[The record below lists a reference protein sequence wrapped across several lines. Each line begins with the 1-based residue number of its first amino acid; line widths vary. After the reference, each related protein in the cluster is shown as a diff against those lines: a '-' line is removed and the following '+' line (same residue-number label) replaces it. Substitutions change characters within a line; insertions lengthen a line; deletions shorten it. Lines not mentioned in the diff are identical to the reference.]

1 VFVPGNIS
9 FQELIAMAEKLV
21 LVPEQ
26 TIPAPRQPQI
36 LPLEAAIAQIRDDS
50 RRDPEGYLDET
61 VTPFG
66 GE

>member
-1 VFVPGNIS
+1 VLVPGNIS
-9 FQELIAMAEKLV
+9 FQELIAMTERMV

-26 TIPAPRQPQI
+26 TIPAVRQPQI
-36 LPLEAAIAQIRDDS
+36 VPLEAAIAQIRDDS
-50 RRDPEGYLDET
+50 QRDPEGYLDET

>member
-1 VFVPGNIS
+1 
-9 FQELIAMAEKLV
+9 MAEKLV

-36 LPLEAAIAQIRDDS
+36 LPLEEAIAQIRDDS
-50 RRDPEGYLDET
+50 QRDPEGYLDET